1 MAENGPQPLTAD
13 QREEIRRMLCRFGGV
28 MEEEKS
34 IVPVQEE
41 VKDFQLKEIA
51 DVFNKAPSGTTVELN
66 ALTTGSYRY
75 HIVRIGV
82 SLFKP
87 LILIISVSRKKS
99 WWNCVRMRWAWK
111 CMLQRPECSLSCR
124 AGGTNCHVSN
134 RVKGAHIRHYTNDT
148 MDDVNILFKH
158 AYIYYIMSRFGK
170 DEYKLFTYNPEDY
183 NSDDEVDNIKQS
195 RTEPWEK
202 LILRT

>member
-1 MAENGPQPLTAD
+1 MTVKMAENGPQPLTAD

-41 VKDFQLKEIA
+41 VKEFQLKEIA

-87 LILIISVSRKKS
+87 LILDDIRVTKEELVELCKNEMGVEMHAPTAGMLTGAVEQAEPIVMFQIELKEPAYDTIKTI
-99 WWNCVRMRWAWK
+99 RW
-111 CMLQRPECSLSCR
+111 M
-124 AGGTNCHVSN
+124 T
-134 RVKGAHIRHYTNDT
+134 
-148 MDDVNILFKH
+148 
-158 AYIYYIMSRFGK
+158 
-170 DEYKLFTYNPEDY
+170 
-183 NSDDEVDNIKQS
+183 
-195 RTEPWEK
+195 
-202 LILRT
+202 